1 MFCRHKGGH
10 SLMTPPSVLDSI
22 DIHHVELQHTP
33 PKTATTP
40 RREKHRSY
48 WRKTSCEVPREM
60 EKINLQ
66 TSGQLAAETAMTA
79 VNPPRAKNEPHR
91 VLPAGEAGRSHIY
104 RARRKTLPGPLAPT
118 ARIDTNDYPAIEQT
132 FLSRRI
138 RSSGQERGLI
148 SSSMRSQGY
157 PTRLRAR
164 KA

>member
-60 EKINLQ
+60 EKVNLQ

-104 RARRKTLPGPLAPT
+104 RARRKTLPGPFGAHSTHRHP
-118 ARIDTNDYPAIEQT
+118 
-132 FLSRRI
+132 
-138 RSSGQERGLI
+138 
-148 SSSMRSQGY
+148 
-157 PTRLRAR
+157 RLPRHRTDLPLTEDPIKRPRAR
-164 KA
+164 THIFVHEVSRLPD